1 MFTRDEKKIITK
13 IESYNLWWGIF
24 GLCEKVG
31 WEDLSL
37 FNEKDEKL
45 AAFCLC
51 SKGYL
56 LHVKE
61 TLTND
66 PEEKEFVEDI
76 ERFFKTGSVHF
87 QYLYKSKDDKYF
99 YEVPY
104 DAPKNIDGIKP
115 SYIEVWH
122 PDEGI
127 DLETIK
133 DAVAAF
139 CRKFLQFDNH
149 IDIMI
154 EEDISFEEA
163 LESFKEHVVCC
174 HDGDIQY
181 KFSEDLIAELQKRWQ
196 SSREKVLEI
205 LMKSV

>member
-1 MFTRDEKKIITK
+1 MKMMKYKIIAKTN
-13 IESYNLWWGIF
+13 SYNLWWGIF
-24 GLCEKVG
+24 DLCEKVG

-56 LHVKE
+56 LHAKE

-76 ERFFKTGSVHF
+76 ERFLKTDSVHF
-87 QYLYKSKDDKYF
+87 QYWYESKDDKYF
-99 YEVPY
+99 YEVPH

-122 PDEGI
+122 TDEGI

-139 CRKFLQFDNH
+139 CRKFLHFDNH

-154 EEDISFEEA
+154 EENVSFEEA
-163 LESFKEHVVCC
+163 LESFKEHLSCFHNGIV
-174 HDGDIQY
+174 QY
-181 KFSEDLIAELQKRWQ
+181 KFSEELISHLQNRW
-196 SSREKVLEI
+196 RLPKEKVLEI
-205 LMKSV
+205 LMKSA